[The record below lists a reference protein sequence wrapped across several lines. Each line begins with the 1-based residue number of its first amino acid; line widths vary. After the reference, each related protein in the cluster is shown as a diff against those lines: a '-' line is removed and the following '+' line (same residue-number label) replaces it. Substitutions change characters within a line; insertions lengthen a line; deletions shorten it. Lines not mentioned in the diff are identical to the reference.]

1 AERAR
6 RRIEQFNT
14 LADSSRSL
22 TASEHNATVRQQR
35 GGVARSRFYK
45 RCWYRGP
52 RIRGRLIDFG
62 GAEKFA
68 ARRDAASY
76 KNAAL
81 CQVDFIE
88 TPLSLPNE
96 TSKDHGCGHY
106 ELAAKTLPAILVP
119 GNAKWPSLLV

>member
-1 AERAR
+1 MARTRHGERSCKAEGAR

-14 LADSSRSL
+14 LADSSGSL
-22 TASEHNATVRQQR
+22 TAGEHNATVRQQR
-35 GGVARSRFYK
+35 GGVARSGFYK

-76 KNAAL
+76 KNAAV
-81 CQVDFIE
+81 CQVDRSGFR
-88 TPLSLPNE
+88 TG
-96 TSKDHGCGHY
+96 DGH
-106 ELAAKTLPAILVP
+106 
-119 GNAKWPSLLV
+119 SRRRCD